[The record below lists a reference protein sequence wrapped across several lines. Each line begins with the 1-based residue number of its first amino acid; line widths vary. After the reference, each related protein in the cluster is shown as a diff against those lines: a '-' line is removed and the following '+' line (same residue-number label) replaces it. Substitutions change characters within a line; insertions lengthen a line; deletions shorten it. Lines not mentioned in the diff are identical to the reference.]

1 MVSETTNL
9 NLDVFNVVGD
19 GNMDFQT
26 WSQKVA
32 GEVDSNMVKID
43 DAVGVINGSIATIND
58 SMTDINSEID
68 ALANSPM
75 LEKRQGGSPT
85 NWQIEGTS
93 NFTVTAKTMLQ
104 AGMATG
110 PGVGSYV
117 VVTFPVPFASTSN
130 LFVFTQ
136 TVALDGS
143 AMASTVGLVTS
154 TNFRLYCP
162 AAYPVQWFAIGEKA
176 P

>member
-1 MVSETTNL
+1 MASETTNL

-43 DAVGVINGSIATIND
+43 NAVGEINNSIETLNTEVD
-58 SMTDINSEID
+58 TLSNST
-68 ALANSPM
+68 M

-93 NFTVTAKTMLQ
+93 NFTVTTKTMLQ

-110 PGVGSYV
+110 PGVGSYI
-117 VVTFPVPFASTSN
+117 VVTFPVPFASTNN